1 MDQPKIES
9 GLYLDRVR
17 QYYNGTYLRPNKTQ
31 MFIWHITPCRACE
44 LLIIHLNSWQE
55 SHENEHKLCEL
66 LVLFSSCGILSARSR
81 TDNWPWPRQTLP
93 EPHDFTMTSFTSTT
107 FTSSND
113 GSHLQRN
120 RATSSLKDH
129 IIIKSS
135 SRVPQEV
142 SSGISA
148 EIHWDP
154 SKISGSRLAS
164 SPD

>member
-1 MDQPKIES
+1 M
-9 GLYLDRVR
+9 
-17 QYYNGTYLRPNKTQ
+17 TYLWIVHTCTR
-31 MFIWHITPCRACE
+31 HIGAA
-44 LLIIHLNSWQE
+44 LLLSLPVDCCFSKFLNYFWQE
-55 SHENEHKLCEL
+55 SHKNERKPCEL
-66 LVLFSSCGILSARSR
+66 LVLFSSCGILSAGSR
-81 TDNWPWPRQTLP
+81 TDNRPWPRQTLP

-107 FTSSND
+107 LHSPND
-113 GSHLQRN
+113 GSHLQLN

-154 SKISGSRLAS
+154 TKISGSRLAS